1 MPVLP
6 RAPVYFRF
14 RTWSTSEDLAAAVD
28 SLADEIDELREDI
41 NQANRDARL
50 QGAIEGSDAGPTTD
64 QLWQI
69 DRAWEIIPSLIE
81 KLNDIMTSRIPAIN
95 RRLDAAGI
103 IDSPALFLT
112 GDQTGGM
119 GGGST
124 YFGTQK
130 VGDDYD
136 RDLIKRTFWYEEE

>member
-1 MPVLP
+1 MARQNALMSLHALAKPLYEAG
-6 RAPVYFRF
+6 RAVR
-14 RTWSTSEDLAAAVD
+14 RLNEQIASTKELLGEHADAPEDLAAAVD

-69 DRAWEIIPSLIE
+69 DRAWEIIPPLIE
-81 KLNDIMTSRIPAIN
+81 KLNDIVTSRIPAIN

-103 IDSPALFLT
+103 RANAVEAIAMPSRR
-112 GDQTGGM
+112 G
-119 GGGST
+119 
-124 YFGTQK
+124 
-130 VGDDYD
+130 
-136 RDLIKRTFWYEEE
+136 R